1 MRNRIIAAD
10 LAHKAQKGEYGP
22 QGQKAQSFALIPVPV
37 PDQQSRM
44 SVMIDQCSDYV
55 SALMRDAPQ
64 VALLGT
70 IGKLVNHQDR
80 SKMYPNAQYWAY
92 YEAQHSSLEAP
103 KVAFDHGVGK
113 VSAVQWRCLGA

>member
-1 MRNRIIAAD
+1 MF
-10 LAHKAQKGEYGP
+10 E
-22 QGQKAQSFALIPVPV
+22 
-37 PDQQSRM
+37 
-44 SVMIDQCSDYV
+44 QCSDYV
-55 SALMRDAPQ
+55 AALMRDDPQ

-103 KVAFDHGVGK
+103 KGAFDHGVGK

>member
-1 MRNRIIAAD
+1 MD
-10 LAHKAQKGEYGP
+10 LGEHFIK
-22 QGQKAQSFALIPVPV
+22 QAVPV

-55 SALMRDAPQ
+55 SALMRDDTQGAPL
-64 VALLGT
+64 VT

-92 YEAQHSSLEAP
+92 YEAQRP
-103 KVAFDHGVGK
+103 
-113 VSAVQWRCLGA
+113 